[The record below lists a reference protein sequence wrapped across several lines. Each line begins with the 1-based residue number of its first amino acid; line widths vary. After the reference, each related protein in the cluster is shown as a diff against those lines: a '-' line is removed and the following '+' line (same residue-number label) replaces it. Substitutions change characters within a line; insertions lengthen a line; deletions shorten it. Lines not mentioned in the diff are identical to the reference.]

1 MTDRTA
7 RSSLKNATANTVR
20 QLLRDYKNNI
30 TKEQWQKFQAGH
42 PDRATIDS
50 ICHMLDLCSDLTGVA
65 LRPAQETTPKK
76 SVAPHAKTCSCKG
89 HMPRK
94 HKAKRKLSCFNNW
107 SLISLPKHLTTK
119 TDNNTASSNPDTDS
133 SDDTSVGVAPRSAQE
148 TTPQKSVHLPAKTC
162 SCKEQMPP
170 KHKQIKKWSCFNNWS
185 LISIKMHPKTKDDH
199 KTASSN
205 SDTVSTVHTSV
216 GVTPRPAQET
226 TPQKSVHL
234 PAKTCSCKEQMPPKH
249 EEIKKLSR
257 FNNWSLISIKI
268 HQKRKEDNETAVSNP
283 VTVSSDH
290 KSNPRLGNPDSVSS
304 DHTSNSDSDHT
315 STSDSVSSDHTSNS
329 DSSDHKRN
337 PRLGNSDSPSSDHTS
352 NSDSSDH
359 KRNPRL
365 GNSDSVSSDHISN
378 SDSSDHKRNP
388 RLGNSD
394 SPSSDYTSN
403 SDSSDHKRNPRLG
416 NSDSVSSDHISN
428 SDSSDHKR
436 NPRLGNSDSAS
447 SDHISNSDSSDHKR
461 NPRLGN
467 SDSAS
472 SDHKSN
478 PRVGNSDSASSDHK
492 SNPRLGNSDSP
503 SSDHTSNSDSS
514 DHKRNPRL
522 GNSDSVSSD
531 HISNSDSS
539 DHKRNPRLGNSD
551 SVSSDHISNSDSSDH
566 KRNPRLGNSDSV
578 SSDHISNSDSSDHKR
593 NPRLGNSDSVSSDHT
608 SNSDSSDHKR
618 NSRLGNPDSV
628 RSDHTS
634 NSDSDHISNSDSDH
648 TSNSDSDHT
657 SNSDSDHTATS
668 TEITAEN
675 IKNGG
680 SVIVNKATV
689 NQFNIYNLE
698 LQKYRFLVENCLEE
712 LVMRLAKKSGQVIS
726 RNIVF
731 AIANRLATQICA
743 EITDE
748 FYNIP
753 IAKFQNFHK
762 VIYKALC
769 KRWKNPKNILEFMA
783 SDCPEHNI
791 TIVNIF
797 MDKAAKLSTKPSRI
811 RRFFAFV
818 GRMFTRK

>member
-20 QLLRDYKNNI
+20 QLLQDYKNNI
-30 TKEQWQKFQAGH
+30 TKEQWEKFQAGH

-337 PRLGNSDSPSSDHTS
+337 PRLGNSDSPSSD
-352 NSDSSDH
+352 
-359 KRNPRL
+359 
-365 GNSDSVSSDHISN
+365 
-378 SDSSDHKRNP
+378 
-388 RLGNSD
+388 
-394 SPSSDYTSN
+394 YTSN

-428 SDSSDHKR
+428 SD
-436 NPRLGNSDSAS
+436 
-447 SDHISNSDSSDHKR
+447 
-461 NPRLGN
+461 
-467 SDSAS
+467 
-472 SDHKSN
+472 
-478 PRVGNSDSASSDHK
+478 SSDHK

-566 KRNPRLGNSDSV
+566 KPNPRLGNSDSV

-618 NSRLGNPDSV
+618 NPRLGNSDSVSSDHTSNSDSSDHKRNPRLGNPDSV
-628 RSDHTS
+628 R
-634 NSDSDHISNSDSDH
+634 SDH

-689 NQFNIYNLE
+689 NPFNIYNLE

-731 AIANRLATQICA
+731 AIANRLTTQICA